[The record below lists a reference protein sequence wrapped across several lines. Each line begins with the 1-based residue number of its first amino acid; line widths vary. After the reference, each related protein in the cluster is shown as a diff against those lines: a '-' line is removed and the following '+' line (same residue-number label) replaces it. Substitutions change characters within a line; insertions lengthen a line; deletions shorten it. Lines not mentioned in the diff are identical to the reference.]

1 MDILYI
7 FVYLNFLFWLI
18 IIYIYFFLLKSKLL
32 WITLLFN
39 YIYAIFFFYLPKSS
53 KYSQKILRNKSLCQS
68 NNLTKNV
75 HVPITFSHVLP
86 RKIRSRTNSKRSARG
101 KEIVSVVVDQKG
113 SIEGSWTR
121 HRSFN
126 LSSSV
131 SNNSKTRFEWRRRSL
146 LFKHR
151 GCSSGTGCTKW
162 SSTSPGFKCR
172 PRCLQLNY
180 DAVDSVF
187 FECTERFEL
196 DSNIFSYSFF

>member
-7 FVYLNFLFWLI
+7 FVFKFYILINYYLHLFFSFKI
-18 IIYIYFFLLKSKLL
+18 K
-32 WITLLFN
+32 ITSNHFTFQL

-86 RKIRSRTNSKRSARG
+86 RKIRTRTNSKRSAWG
-101 KEIVSVVVDQKG
+101 KEIVSVVVDQRG

-187 FECTERFEL
+187 FERFEL

>member
-1 MDILYI
+1 MINY
-7 FVYLNFLFWLI
+7 YLHLFFSFKI
-18 IIYIYFFLLKSKLL
+18 K
-32 WITLLFN
+32 ITLNHFTFQL

-53 KYSQKILRNKSLCQS
+53 KYLQKILRNKSLCQS
-68 NNLTKNV
+68 NNLIKN
-75 HVPITFSHVLP
+75 VPITFSHVLP
-86 RKIRSRTNSKRSARG
+86 RKIRSRTNSKRSAWG